1 MITQHEQRDYIG
13 FAKLPE
19 QLHRKTIKKGFEF
32 TLMVVG
38 ESGLGKSTLI
48 NSLFLGQFYENR
60 AVVDVNERLQRTATI
75 EKKTVDIEENGVR
88 VSLSIID
95 TPGFADSLNCEDS
108 YKVCSD
114 FIDEQFRQYFNDENG
129 INRKNIRD
137 NRVHC
142 CLYFVPS
149 YCHRY
154 AIQQGHIFRRVSP
167 RPSKVINL
175 YYYSLRQIDI
185 EMMKRLH
192 KKVNLIVVIAK
203 ADTLTTTEKRQL
215 KKRILEGIELN
226 GIDVY
231 EFPEC
236 DSDED
241 DDFKREDRELKESI
255 PFAVVSSNTVIDI
268 QGQQIRAR
276 QYPWGIVNGINI

>member
-149 YCHRY
+149 YCHR
-154 AIQQGHIFRRVSP
+154 
-167 RPSKVINL
+167 
-175 YYYSLRQIDI
+175 
-185 EMMKRLH
+185 
-192 KKVNLIVVIAK
+192 
-203 ADTLTTTEKRQL
+203 
-215 KKRILEGIELN
+215 
-226 GIDVY
+226 
-231 EFPEC
+231 
-236 DSDED
+236 
-241 DDFKREDRELKESI
+241 
-255 PFAVVSSNTVIDI
+255 
-268 QGQQIRAR
+268 
-276 QYPWGIVNGINI
+276 